1 MSMQIYLKLSFREAL
16 LDVLKVELADD
27 QAPLNPVVVRTSQPD
42 DMLCALDA
50 EMAADAITANLDRSY
65 ACGRAFATKV
75 AMSNS
80 EEMLVSVADME
91 MFAAWANHR
100 YVTLRTQALQAAGV
114 SVTRGDAQELGPLM
128 GLDQLITSDEATP
141 ESQTTAPDSPVAVD
155 VEVAMDE
162 RCASAAQLTI
172 ELVMLLAN
180 LPRVDQ
186 DT

>member
-100 YVTLRTQALQAAGV
+100 YVTLRTQALQAAWRV
-114 SVTRGDAQELGPLM
+114 SHARRRAGTGPTH
-128 GLDQLITSDEATP
+128 GP
-141 ESQTTAPDSPVAVD
+141 G
-155 VEVAMDE
+155 
-162 RCASAAQLTI
+162 SADHQRRSH
-172 ELVMLLAN
+172 
-180 LPRVDQ
+180 P
-186 DT
+186 